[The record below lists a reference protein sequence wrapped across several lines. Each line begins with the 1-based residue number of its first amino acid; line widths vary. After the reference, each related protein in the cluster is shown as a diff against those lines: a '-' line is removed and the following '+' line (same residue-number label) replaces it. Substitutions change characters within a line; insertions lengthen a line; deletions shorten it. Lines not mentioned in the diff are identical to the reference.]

1 MASLSLSKLEQLRLH
16 QRRQWSL
23 RFCWTPYLS
32 ICSKWHS
39 SWKLY
44 TEQLVGLVPS
54 GVVLPLMQW
63 VGRAHFL
70 YVVRQTHEY
79 SLCGSTQIGVIRYPH
94 YAFNCTG
101 SCPSWITYLRY
112 TAFVVLYPPG
122 MTGETWLMYPTSFYK
137 EEKPLLR
144 FLRWL
149 SFSYYNFLRVCS
161 DFFSTMIC
169 CFFPLFQVGTHGREQ
184 VQNFHI
190 FC

>member
-1 MASLSLSKLEQLRLH
+1 MIPTVEIRKGRNGKAKSKSNLLSLGLQLPSGHCTASLSLSKLEQLRLH

-44 TEQLVGLVPS
+44 TEQLVGLVPN

-79 SLCGSTQIGVIRYPH
+79 SLCDSTQTGVIHLFRYPH
-94 YAFNCTG
+94 YALNCTG
-101 SCPSWITYLRY
+101 SCPSCITYLRY
-112 TAFVVLYPPG
+112 TAFIVLYPPG

-144 FLRWL
+144 FLRWP
-149 SFSYYNFLRVCS
+149 
-161 DFFSTMIC
+161 FFQ
-169 CFFPLFQVGTHGREQ
+169 LL
-184 VQNFHI
+184 
-190 FC
+190 